1 MQAKNWVKI
10 ANKNKSVKIEKIEK
24 VENIMSICNKIV
36 LHICS

>member
-10 ANKNKSVKIEKIEK
+10 VNKNKSVKIEKIEK

-36 LHICS
+36 LHIYS

>member
-10 ANKNKSVKIEKIEK
+10 VNKSKSIKIEKIEK